1 MAKILVIDDSQMM
14 RLYLKRCLEQA
25 GFQVEAWLPL
35 SAMEIAAR
43 IQESAP
49 DLVLTDFQ
57 MPGCNGAT
65 VARMVFKADP
75 GIPLLVLT
83 AFRDAEME
91 AGLAK
96 FGVKEI
102 LAKPIQADRLV
113 ASVRR
118 ALGNSTTG
126 LANLAGSPNL

>member
-1 MAKILVIDDSQMM
+1 VAKILVIDDSQMM

-35 SAMEIAAR
+35 SAMEIAGK

-65 VARMVFKADP
+65 VARMVFKTDP
-75 GIPLLVLT
+75 RIPLLVLT

-102 LAKPIQADRLV
+102 LAKPIQPDRLV
-113 ASVRR
+113 ASVRL
-118 ALGNSTTG
+118 ALDSA
-126 LANLAGSPNL
+126 ANAIANGT

>member
-25 GFQVEAWLPL
+25 GFQVEVWLPL

-43 IQESAP
+43 IQEAAP
-49 DLVLTDFQ
+49 DLVLTDYQ

-118 ALGNSTTG
+118 ALGNSTKG

>member
-25 GFQVEAWLPL
+25 GFLVEAWLPL

-43 IQESAP
+43 IQESSP
-49 DLVLTDFQ
+49 DLVLTVFQ
-57 MPGCNGAT
+57 MPGCNGST
-65 VARMVFKADP
+65 VARMVFKAVP

-118 ALGNSTTG
+118 ALGNSTKG

>member
-118 ALGNSTTG
+118 ALGNSTKG